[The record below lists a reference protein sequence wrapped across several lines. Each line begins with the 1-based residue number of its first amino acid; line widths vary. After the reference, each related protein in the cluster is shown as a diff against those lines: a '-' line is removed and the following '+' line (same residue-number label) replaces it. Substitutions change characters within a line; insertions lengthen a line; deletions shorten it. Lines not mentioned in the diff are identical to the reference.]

1 MLSPMTSEAMHQFAV
16 KWIENWNR
24 RDMEGVL
31 SHFADDAQFISPKA
45 VTFVGTPVLKSKSE
59 LRNYWSI
66 GLTHIQRV
74 VFNLY
79 STVCDPASRTLVVL
93 YEADLNGTVAR
104 ACEVM
109 RFDEQGRQIFG
120 EALYG
125 APV

>member
-1 MLSPMTSEAMHQFAV
+1 MLAPMTHETMSRFAAE
-16 KWIENWNR
+16 WIDNWNR

-31 SHFADDAQFISPKA
+31 SHFADDAQFVSPKA
-45 VTFVGTPVLKSKSE
+45 VTFVGVPVLKSKAE

-66 GLTHIQRV
+66 GLSHIQRV
-74 VFNLY
+74 YFKLY

-109 RFDEQGRQIFG
+109 RFDEQGRQVFG

-125 APV
+125 API